1 MTLENRE
8 IKHDILKDKWLVRWD
23 EAVKLWSPFV
33 KLRTPVFCET
43 AKDEKREGLTGS
55 FAMIRLTDFSVVIS
69 LRQIE
74 SLGLGDYA
82 LEILAHEAGH
92 HIYAPGDL
100 ADSARVIA
108 RIQKVIHG
116 YEAKA
121 PMIAN
126 IYEDLLIN
134 DRLFREHSLQMEKVY
149 MAVKNNTEDEFWN
162 FYMRTYE
169 ILWALPR
176 KTLTASE
183 VKQEIEGDA
192 ILASRV
198 IRSFSR
204 DWVRGSGEFAAICYR
219 YLLESADNPESLDSW
234 MDAVEPGDGKT
245 IPAGITEIDDD
256 EPGGTTTISDYGKF
270 SPDGTPDQTQSKP
283 QKSYREP
290 FEYGQILRAIGI
302 DLTDAEIAARYYT
315 ERAIPH
321 LIPFPTVKQP
331 ESKEPNP
338 EGVTE
343 WDISSPF
350 EDLSMFDS
358 LLRSPVLI
366 PGYTTVE
373 RISGTSPGGEP
384 AREPIDLDIYIDS
397 SGSMPDPSS
406 STSYLTLA
414 GTIISLS
421 ALRAGSRVQA
431 TLWSGTDEFITT
443 KGFVRDKK
451 EIMGILTGFFGGST
465 AFPIHML
472 RKTYLESRPSSRKT
486 HILVISD
493 DGVTTMFDN
502 DEKGNS
508 GLEIAKESLKKCGA
522 GGTFALNIYSMD
534 DQFKTAAAMGWNI
547 YPVTDWSGLIKFS
560 KDFVKQHYEVK

>member
-1 MTLENRE
+1 MADSRIDAST
-8 IKHDILKDKWLVRWD
+8 IKGQWLGTWE

-33 KLRTPVFCET
+33 KLRIPVFCET
-43 AKDEKREGLTGS
+43 EKDEKREGLTGS
-55 FAMIRLTDFSVVIS
+55 FAMIRLTDFSVVVS

-74 SLGLGDYA
+74 EIGLRDYA

-92 HIYAPGDL
+92 HVYAPGDL

-108 RIQKVIHG
+108 RIQKAIHG
-116 YEAKA
+116 YEYKA

-134 DRLFREHSLQMEKVY
+134 DRLFRVNSLRMDKVY
-149 MAVKNNTEDEFWN
+149 MAVKSDVTDKFWN

-176 KTLTASE
+176 KTLTASDVDE
-183 VKQEIEGDA
+183 ETEGDA

-198 IRSFSR
+198 VRSFSR
-204 DWVRGSGEFAAICYR
+204 EWIRGAGEFAAICYR
-219 YLLESADNPESLDSW
+219 YLLESKDRPESLDSW
-234 MDAVEPGDGKT
+234 MDAVDPGDGT
-245 IPAGITEIDDD
+245 TVPAGIAELGED
-256 EPGGTTTISDYGKF
+256 EVNESEDGSAGRRF
-270 SPDGTPDQTQSKP
+270 SPDGTPDQPQTKP
-283 QKSYREP
+283 GKSYREP

-302 DLTDAEIAARYYT
+302 NLSDAELAARYYT

-321 LIPFPTVKQP
+321 LIPFPTVRQP
-331 ESKEPNP
+331 ESTEPNP

-350 EDLSMFDS
+350 ENLSMFDS

-397 SGSMPDPSS
+397 SGSMPDPTVC
-406 STSYLTLA
+406 TSYLTLA

-421 ALRAGSRVQA
+421 ALRAGSKVQA
-431 TLWSGTDEFITT
+431 TLWSDTDQFITT
-443 KGFVRDKK
+443 NGFVRDKN
-451 EIMGILTGFFGGST
+451 EIMKILTGFFGGGT

-472 RKTYLESRPSSRKT
+472 RKTYIEGKPASRKR

-493 DGVTTMFDN
+493 DGVTTMFDS

-508 GLEIAKESLKKCGA
+508 GLEIAKASLKKCGG

-534 DQFKTAAAMGWNI
+534 EQLNIAASMGWNI
-547 YPVTDWSGLIKFS
+547 YPVTDWNGLINFS
-560 KDFVKQHYEVK
+560 REFVKKHYEVK

>member
-1 MTLENRE
+1 MADNINNTAALKIRWLE
-8 IKHDILKDKWLVRWD
+8 KWE
-23 EAVKLWSPFV
+23 EAVKLWSPFI
-33 KLRTPVFCET
+33 KLRTPVFCENE
-43 AKDEKREGLTGS
+43 KDEKREGLSGS
-55 FAMIRLTDFSVVIS
+55 FAMIRLTDFSVVVS
-69 LRQIE
+69 LRQIH
-74 SLGLGDYA
+74 STGLNDYA

-92 HIYAPGDL
+92 HVYAPGDL

-108 RIQKVIHG
+108 RIQKAIHG
-116 YEAKA
+116 YENKA

-134 DRLFREHSLQMEKVY
+134 DRLFRVNSLRMDKVY
-149 MAVKNNTEDEFWN
+149 MAVKTDNADKFWN

-176 KTLTASE
+176 QTLTNSDVEEA
-183 VKQEIEGDA
+183 IEGDA
-192 ILASRV
+192 ILASRL

-219 YLLESADNPESLDSW
+219 YLLESTDSSASLDSW
-234 MDAVEPGDGKT
+234 MDALEPGDGKT
-245 IPAGITEIDDD
+245 IPAGITEIDYD
-256 EPGGTTTISDYGKF
+256 EPGETATELDKEKL
-270 SPDGTPDQTQSKP
+270 SPDGIPDQPQSKP
-283 QKSYREP
+283 GKSYREP

-302 DLTDAEIAARYYT
+302 NLSNSELAARYYT

-321 LIPFPTVKQP
+321 LIPFPTVRQP

-350 EDLSMFDS
+350 ENLSMFDS

-373 RISGTSPGGEP
+373 RLTGTSPGSEP
-384 AREPIDLDIYIDS
+384 AREPVDLDIYIDS
-397 SGSMPDPSS
+397 SGSMPDPTVC
-406 STSYLTLA
+406 TSYLTLA

-421 ALRAGSRVQA
+421 ALRAGSKVQA
-431 TLWSGTDEFITT
+431 TLWSDTDQFITT

-451 EIMGILTGFFGGST
+451 EIMKILTGFFGGGT

-472 RKTYLESRPSSRKT
+472 RKTYIENRQSSRKR

-493 DGVTTMFDN
+493 DGVTTMFDQ

-508 GLEIAKESLKKCGA
+508 GLEIAKTSLKKCGG
-522 GGTFALNIYSMD
+522 GGTFGLNIYSMSE
-534 DQFKTAAAMGWNI
+534 QLNIAASMGWVI
-547 YPVTDWSGLIKFS
+547 YPVTDWNGLIKFS
-560 KDFVKQHYEVK
+560 KDFVNRHYEVK